1 VNDVERKRS
10 HKAIAITPRHYLD
23 FIKHYTGLFGEKRQ
37 GLEDE
42 KIHINIGLRK
52 ILETQEQVKELQSL
66 NAKRIELSE
75 KKQAAEAKLKQ
86 MLSDQNEAEMEKK
99 VSESLQGELKKQLH
113 DIAQKKE
120 QVSAELAT
128 VGSLSVTPF
137 APTPVLSVRVQ
148 VEPIV
153 QSAKDAVQGIKKS
166 QLAEIK

>member
-1 VNDVERKRS
+1 MERKRS

-52 ILETQEQVKELQSL
+52 IQETQEQVKELQQSL